1 MKIKPTHPGRLI
13 HQNQYKFKEN
23 HTGHTVIK
31 LLKTIEEKH
40 FKTEEKHILRI
51 GEQRKEES

>member
-1 MKIKPTHPGRLI
+1 MKIKPTHSGRLI
-13 HQNQYKFKEN
+13 NQNQYKFKEN

-31 LLKTIEEKH
+31 LLETIEEKN
-40 FKTEEKHILRI
+40 FKTEEKHILCI